1 MVTEECAEGSAPIL
15 RVPSHSLVTIEY
27 PGIIGNTASSLNRA
41 LATLSPYN
49 GPDSR
54 LQSALSA
61 LKHITRVIAN
71 GGKLLECRL
80 DPLPG
85 ESPESQMYRHPLL
98 GDIVPGR
105 ELVIRVSRRCWQR
118 QGDNGVIEAKKQY
131 RIELVGAVRSTL
143 RFLRMA
149 DFAFKPEKPIGELLH
164 PTEALHRALVT
175 MDVDTLRDYRF
186 TPENE
191 EYQMIDTSSNMKS
204 NLAMIPPPFFSRME
218 LPFNYGYRQ
227 NPASSLQTVPYASVA
242 KKSRRTARKGQS
254 DQDRDATNQR
264 IVTRYLNRSRWR
276 NFAPIAVNFNDQN
289 PVPSEPAEPLMQ
301 LVLPDRQRSLLER
314 MQKIA
319 SGWYSSSAWEA
330 IRAAISG
337 RFHALLEIA
346 SHDQQALA
354 NERNRND
361 DSAGEGSEAS
371 EDT

>member
-1 MVTEECAEGSAPIL
+1 MVTEECTERSAPIL
-15 RVPSHSLVTIEY
+15 RVPSRSLVTIEY
-27 PGIIGNTASSLNRA
+27 PGIVGETAKSLNRA

-85 ESPESQMYRHPLL
+85 ELTEAQMYRHPLL

-105 ELVIRVSRRCWQR
+105 ELVIRVSRCCWQR
-118 QGDNGVIEAKKQY
+118 QGDNGVLEARKQY
-131 RIELVGAVRSTL
+131 KIELVGAVCSTV

-149 DFAFKPEKPIGELLH
+149 DFAFKPEKPIGEPSH

-175 MDVDTLRDYRF
+175 MDVDTLQGYRF
-186 TPENE
+186 APENE
-191 EYQMIDTSSNMKS
+191 EYQVAGTSSNMLS

-218 LPFNYGYRQ
+218 LPFHYGYRQ

-242 KKSRRTARKGQS
+242 KKSRRTARKGQT
-254 DQDRDATNQR
+254 DQDQDAEDHR

-276 NFAPIAVNFNDQN
+276 NFAPIAVNFHDPN
-289 PVPSEPAEPLMQ
+289 PVPREPAGPLMQ
-301 LVLPDRQRSLLER
+301 LTLPDRQ
-314 MQKIA
+314 K
-319 SGWYSSSAWEA
+319 
-330 IRAAISG
+330 
-337 RFHALLEIA
+337 ALLE
-346 SHDQQALA
+346 SMQKV
-354 NERNRND
+354 
-361 DSAGEGSEAS
+361 S
-371 EDT
+371 